1 MAALLAY
8 FYSPLS
14 TSDEE
19 EQVQRYPKSSTFG
32 GLLYPGDR
40 RAAKIGSPPSGSILV
55 KTAGNALQAVD
66 RQAVSPQQQEH
77 PIVAMGIPVANPTNA
92 TPESATAENTVDSD
106 LLLQQESSSEKD
118 EDFEMVPRMK
128 NMV

>member
-19 EQVQRYPKSSTFG
+19 EQAQQYSRASTFG

-40 RAAKIGSPPSGSILV
+40 RAVKIGSPPSGSILV
-55 KTAGNALQAVD
+55 KTGGNALQAVD
-66 RQAVSPQQQEH
+66 RQAASQQQPEH
-77 PIVAMGIPVANPTNA
+77 PSVAMGVPVANTTTA
-92 TPESATAENTVDSD
+92 TREFATAENTMDSD
-106 LLLQQESSSEKD
+106 LLLQQESSSSED